1 MFTNAVSIR
10 PREHLCRK
18 VLVAILLVRAMA
30 GMRAISAGGRAL
42 VVAGA
47 VLLLGSLFV
56 LPWFAV
62 SGTRPDL
69 PAGTYGGMGSTALA
83 NTLLSGPWG
92 WIAFLWLV
100 VSAFLAIGIAVVGR
114 KTRRIGTSGIAI
126 LLLYAVLL
134 VVAPPYLNPQA
145 STGSVSVS
153 FGYGFVAG
161 VLGSALIEA
170 GARWPRPV
178 HARYEVPTTAEW
190 EETET

>member
-1 MFTNAVSIR
+1 MFTNVVSIR
-10 PREHLCRK
+10 PGEHLYRK
-18 VLVAILLVRAMA
+18 VLDAIPLVRAMA

-47 VLLLGSLFV
+47 ALLLGSLFV

-69 PAGTYGGMGSTALA
+69 PAGTYGGMGSTDLV

-114 KTRRIGTSGIAI
+114 KTRRIGTSGIAV

-145 STGSVSVS
+145 SSGSVSVS

-170 GARWPRPV
+170 GARWPRAV
-178 HARYEVPTTAEW
+178 RARYEAPTTAEW
-190 EETET
+190 EET

>member
-1 MFTNAVSIR
+1 MSTNGVSIR
-10 PREHLCRK
+10 PGGHLCRK
-18 VLVAILLVRAMA
+18 ILDAIPLVRAMA

-47 VLLLGSLFV
+47 ALLLGSLFV

-69 PAGTYGGMGSTALA
+69 PAGRYGGMGSTELV
-83 NTLLSGPWG
+83 NSLLGGPWG
-92 WIAFLWLV
+92 WIAFLWLAV
-100 VSAFLAIGIAVVGR
+100 AAFLAIGIAAVGR
-114 KTRRIGTSGIAI
+114 KTRRIGTSGILV
-126 LLLYAVLL
+126 LLLYVVLL

-145 STGSVSVS
+145 SSGTVSVS

-170 GARWPRPV
+170 GARWPRPA

-190 EETET
+190 EET

>member
-1 MFTNAVSIR
+1 
-10 PREHLCRK
+10 
-18 VLVAILLVRAMA
+18 
-30 GMRAISAGGRAL
+30 MRAISAGGRAL
-42 VVAGA
+42 LVAGA
-47 VLLLGSLFV
+47 GVLLGSLFV

-69 PAGTYGGMGSTALA
+69 PAGTYGGMGSTELVNA
-83 NTLLSGPWG
+83 LLSGPWG

-114 KTRRIGTSGIAI
+114 KTRRIGTSGIVV

-145 STGSVSVS
+145 SSAAVSVS

-170 GARWPRPV
+170 GGPWPPPARGGQG
-178 HARYEVPTTAEW
+178 VPTTAQRGRGQ
-190 EETET
+190 TPP

>member
-1 MFTNAVSIR
+1 MSTNGVSIR
-10 PREHLCRK
+10 PGGHLYRK
-18 VLVAILLVRAMA
+18 VLDAIPLVRAMA

-42 VVAGA
+42 VVTGA
-47 VLLLGSLFV
+47 ALLLGSLFV

-69 PAGTYGGMGSTALA
+69 PAGTYGGMGSTDLV
-83 NTLLSGPWG
+83 NSLLGGPWG

-100 VSAFLAIGIAVVGR
+100 VAAFLGIGIAAVGR
-114 KTRRIGTSGIAI
+114 KTRRIGTSGIVV
-126 LLLYAVLL
+126 LLLYVVLL

-145 STGSVSVS
+145 SSGTVSVS

-178 HARYEVPTTAEW
+178 HAQYEAPTTAEW
-190 EETET
+190 EET

>member
-1 MFTNAVSIR
+1 MFTNVVSIR
-10 PREHLCRK
+10 PGEHLYRK
-18 VLVAILLVRAMA
+18 VLDAIPLVRAMA

-47 VLLLGSLFV
+47 ALLLGSLFV

-69 PAGTYGGMGSTALA
+69 PAGTYGGMGSTDLV

-114 KTRRIGTSGIAI
+114 KTRRIGTSGIVV

-145 STGSVSVS
+145 SSAAVSVS

-170 GARWPRPV
+170 GARWPRAV
-178 HARYEVPTTAEW
+178 RARYEAPTTAEW
-190 EETET
+190 EET

>member
-1 MFTNAVSIR
+1 MSTNGVSIR
-10 PREHLCRK
+10 PGGHLCRK
-18 VLVAILLVRAMA
+18 VLDAILLVRAMA

-47 VLLLGSLFV
+47 ALLLGSLFV
-56 LPWFAV
+56 LPWFTV

-69 PAGTYGGMGSTALA
+69 PAGTYGGMGSTGLV

-92 WIAFLWLV
+92 WIAFLWLLV
-100 VSAFLAIGIAVVGR
+100 AAFLAIGIAVVGR
-114 KTRRIGTSGIAI
+114 KTRRIGTSGIAV

-145 STGSVSVS
+145 SGGSVSVS

-170 GARWPRPV
+170 GAPLPPPV
-178 HARYEVPTTAEW
+178 RSQYECPPTTDW
-190 EETET
+190 V

>member
-1 MFTNAVSIR
+1 
-10 PREHLCRK
+10 
-18 VLVAILLVRAMA
+18 MA

-42 VVAGA
+42 LVAGA
-47 VLLLGSLFV
+47 AVLLGSLFV

-69 PAGTYGGMGSTALA
+69 PAGTYGGMGSTDLV

-92 WIAFLWLV
+92 WIAFLWLL

-114 KTRRIGTSGIAI
+114 KTRRIGTSGIAV

-145 STGSVSVS
+145 SSAAVSVS

-170 GARWPRPV
+170 ECRLPHSGRPQLEGAATCALGR
-178 HARYEVPTTAEW
+178 
-190 EETET
+190 

>member
-1 MFTNAVSIR
+1 MFTNVVSIR
-10 PREHLCRK
+10 PGEHLYRK
-18 VLVAILLVRAMA
+18 VLDAIPLVRAMA

-47 VLLLGSLFV
+47 ALLLGSLFV

-69 PAGTYGGMGSTALA
+69 PAGTYGGMGSTDLV

-114 KTRRIGTSGIAI
+114 KTRRIGTSGIAV

-145 STGSVSVS
+145 SSGSVSVS

-178 HARYEVPTTAEW
+178 RARYEAPTTAEW
-190 EETET
+190 EET

>member
-1 MFTNAVSIR
+1 MFTNVVSIR
-10 PREHLCRK
+10 PGEHLYRK
-18 VLVAILLVRAMA
+18 VLDAIPLVRAMA

-47 VLLLGSLFV
+47 ALLLGSLFV

-69 PAGTYGGMGSTALA
+69 PAGTYGGMGSTDLV

-92 WIAFLWLV
+92 WIAFLWLL

-114 KTRRIGTSGIAI
+114 KTRRIGTSGIAV

-145 STGSVSVS
+145 SSGSVSVS

-178 HARYEVPTTAEW
+178 RAQYEAPTTAEW
-190 EETET
+190 EET

>member
-1 MFTNAVSIR
+1 MFTNVVPIR
-10 PREHLCRK
+10 PGEHLYRK
-18 VLVAILLVRAMA
+18 VLDAIPLVRAMA

-47 VLLLGSLFV
+47 ALLLGSLFV

-69 PAGTYGGMGSTALA
+69 PGGTYGGMGSTDLVNA
-83 NTLLSGPWG
+83 LLSGSWG

-114 KTRRIGTSGIAI
+114 KTRRIGTSGIVV

-145 STGSVSVS
+145 SSAAVSVS

-170 GARWPRPV
+170 GAPLARPGRAPDQV
-178 HARYEVPTTAEW
+178 AATAELGQ
-190 EETET
+190 T

>member
-1 MFTNAVSIR
+1 MFTNVVSIR
-10 PREHLCRK
+10 PGEHLYRK
-18 VLVAILLVRAMA
+18 VLDAIPLVRAMA

-47 VLLLGSLFV
+47 ALLLGSLFV

-69 PAGTYGGMGSTALA
+69 PAGTYGGMGSTDLV

-114 KTRRIGTSGIAI
+114 KTRRIGTSGIAV

-134 VVAPPYLNPQA
+134 VVAPSYLNPQA
-145 STGSVSVS
+145 SSGSVSVS

-178 HARYEVPTTAEW
+178 RARYEAPTTAEW
-190 EETET
+190 EET

>member
-1 MFTNAVSIR
+1 
-10 PREHLCRK
+10 
-18 VLVAILLVRAMA
+18 MA

-42 VVAGA
+42 VVTGA
-47 VLLLGSLFV
+47 ALLLGSLFV

-69 PAGTYGGMGSTALA
+69 PAGTYGGMGSTELV
-83 NTLLSGPWG
+83 NSLLGGPWG

-100 VSAFLAIGIAVVGR
+100 VAAFLAIGIAAVGR
-114 KTRRIGTSGIAI
+114 KTRRIGTSGIVV
-126 LLLYAVLL
+126 LLLYVVLL

-145 STGSVSVS
+145 SSGTVSVS

-178 HARYEVPTTAEW
+178 RAQYEAPTTAEW
-190 EETET
+190 EET